1 MSMNIL
7 NDISSVYLEQVVGE
21 GITIQDFKKK
31 RSAQKQKEKRASEK
45 TSPTRRAGI
54 HKDSASPER
63 AARHRTNVDPDFE
76 GNDERNYPGGKLRP
90 NKVRKAKALGELG

>member
-31 RSAQKQKEKRASEK
+31 RSAQKQKEKREADK
-45 TSPTRRAGI
+45 IAPTRRVGI
-54 HKDSASPER
+54 HADKASPER
-63 AARHRTNVDPDFE
+63 AARHRT
-76 GNDERNYPGGKLRP
+76 
-90 NKVRKAKALGELG
+90 

>member
-31 RSAQKQKEKRASEK
+31 RSAQKQKEKREADKEK
-45 TSPTRRAGI
+45 
-54 HKDSASPER
+54 KKE
-63 AARHRTNVDPDFE
+63 
-76 GNDERNYPGGKLRP
+76 
-90 NKVRKAKALGELG
+90 KAKQANLAE

>member
-31 RSAQKQKEKRASEK
+31 RSASGKLLLLAEQE
-45 TSPTRRAGI
+45 
-54 HKDSASPER
+54 SASPER
-63 AARHRTNVDPDFE
+63 AAHRLVDPDFE
-76 GNDERNYPGGKLRP
+76 G
-90 NKVRKAKALGELG
+90 

>member
-31 RSAQKQKEKRASEK
+31 RSAQKQKKREHQ
-45 TSPTRRAGI
+45 R
-54 HKDSASPER
+54 
-63 AARHRTNVDPDFE
+63 
-76 GNDERNYPGGKLRP
+76 KLLLLAEQEFIKILHP
-90 NKVRKAKALGELG
+90 QKEQQDTVLM